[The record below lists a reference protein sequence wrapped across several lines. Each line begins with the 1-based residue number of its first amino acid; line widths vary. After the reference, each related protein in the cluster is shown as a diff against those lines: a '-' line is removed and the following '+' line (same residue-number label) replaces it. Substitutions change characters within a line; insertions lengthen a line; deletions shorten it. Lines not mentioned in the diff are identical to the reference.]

1 MMLSS
6 GVMKIYFD
14 GCSNTKGLELKDP
27 SETRFSKLVCD
38 HFNAEEYNIGKVSGS
53 DRRMARNLLEHDLSQ
68 YDMFVIQLTQ
78 KSRSEYWCERDKRW
92 KILRHS
98 IRPKHKDDDDRKNVA
113 NIWKN
118 YLKHV
123 YTDELG
129 SSNQLIYYTLM
140 KILLKDKPHVII
152 GIDFFHEMFIGKYNN
167 ISAPVDIRYEFGEP
181 KRLHGKI
188 IRSKTK
194 KILPRYVGGHPT
206 EEGHRYIADD
216 IIEWF
221 S

>member
-1 MMLSS
+1 
-6 GVMKIYFD
+6 MKIYFD
-14 GCSNTKGLELKDP
+14 GCSNTHGSELIDP
-27 SETRFSKLVCD
+27 LNTRFSKLVCN
-38 HFNAEEYNIGKVSGS
+38 HFNAEEYNIGRVSGS

-78 KSRSEYWCERDKRW
+78 KARSEYWCERDKRW
-92 KILRHS
+92 KVLRHLL
-98 IRPKHKDDDDRKNVA
+98 KRKRLNDHLQVQVTD
-113 NIWKN
+113 IWKKF
-118 YLKHV
+118 LKHV

-129 SSNQLIYYTLM
+129 TSNQLMYYTLM
-140 KILLKDKPHVII
+140 KILLKDRPHVII
-152 GIDFFHEMFIGKYNN
+152 GIDFYHEFFIGDDNN
-167 ISAPVDIRYEFGEP
+167 ISAPVDLRYEHGEP
-181 KRLHGKI
+181 KRLNGKI

-194 KILPRYVGGHPT
+194 RCIPRCIGGHPT